1 MAWSIGWDVPAQEP
15 QFSDCSEVA
24 KIPGSVWPANTKPA
38 LWMIWWPHFLQWG
51 SLPPFYTLLQAHKTL
66 ILAAKSIPKSHSLRY
81 PAASHSCCTSPQW
94 GNTTFLC
101 FFAQK
106 PSNTHKI
113 TLSKPILSPDNAIFQ
128 WVSHFKVPSAWTAAH
143 SRVCSSSHPSQE
155 KLHTLKTPSRARLRS
170 LNLLH
175 MEPPP
180 SCVAT
185 PLVKRNLEQFMV
197 AECP

>member
-66 ILAAKSIPKSHSLRY
+66 ILAAKSIPKPHSLRY

-94 GNTTFLC
+94 GNTTFYAFLHRNHPTHTKSLC
-101 FFAQK
+101 Q
-106 PSNTHKI
+106 S
-113 TLSKPILSPDNAIFQ
+113 
-128 WVSHFKVPSAWTAAH
+128 
-143 SRVCSSSHPSQE
+143 
-155 KLHTLKTPSRARLRS
+155 
-170 LNLLH
+170 
-175 MEPPP
+175 P
-180 SCVAT
+180 SCPQTIQFFNEFLISKCPAPGQPLT
-185 PLVKRNLEQFMV
+185 PESAHPHTHPRRRFT
-197 AECP
+197 P